1 MSVRLPRF
9 TALSAPVK
17 IARRGLF
24 GRFLPAM
31 LLQRCCTQVPYSS
44 APPKVPLG
52 GSAAKG
58 LLLFRKR
65 GRALIR
71 RLVAQVLGIQ
81 ENDPEAERLGG
92 FVISAL
98 DGAVILERLDG
109 TPLTTIMLPIFDLLA
124 HYKKTTS
131 NG

>member
-1 MSVRLPRF
+1 
-9 TALSAPVK
+9 
-17 IARRGLF
+17 
-24 GRFLPAM
+24 
-31 LLQRCCTQVPYSS
+31 
-44 APPKVPLG
+44 
-52 GSAAKG
+52 
-58 LLLFRKR
+58 
-65 GRALIR
+65 
-71 RLVAQVLGIQ
+71 LVAQVLGIQ